1 MQVPGVLGWFEVDGC
16 MSGCPQWIGTIHV
29 MGRDLSVHLLF
40 SLLSLLFQIWRLITN
55 FLFFGPLGFSFFFNM
70 IFLYPLVL
78 VKLSAP
84 FLA

>member
-1 MQVPGVLGWFEVDGC
+1 MHDWASPVDR
-16 MSGCPQWIGTIHV
+16 V
-29 MGRDLSVHLLF
+29 MGCCTCDGERRLSVHLLL

-70 IFLYPLVL
+70 IFLYPLVS